1 MDIHRT
7 FYSYPRKSAILKNG
21 RNEAFRFT
29 VAKDP
34 LPICCSPEPVEE
46 LFLAQVRYV
55 VVQET
60 VVEKA
65 EFSEEIRGLMEQLPD
80 AYRNVLT
87 LVDIYQFDYSE
98 AAQTLRVPIGTVKSR
113 LARARLQMR
122 DMLKGVLD
130 DTSLLKTTNLLC
142 S

>member
-1 MDIHRT
+1 M
-7 FYSYPRKSAILKNG
+7 
-21 RNEAFRFT
+21 
-29 VAKDP
+29 
-34 LPICCSPEPVEE
+34 
-46 LFLAQVRYV
+46 
-55 VVQET
+55 
-60 VVEKA
+60 EKA

-80 AYRNVLT
+80 AYRNMLT

-130 DTSLLKTTNLLC
+130 DTSLLKTTNPLC